1 MSILHMHTHPSIF
14 PSPNIFDPSRFLGP
28 EGLRLKRYLVPYS
41 KGTRNCI
48 GQNLAQAEIY
58 MALAAVFRRFDFELY
73 ETDRERDIDV
83 KYDYITPKPSRES
96 KGLRVLVK

>member
-14 PSPNIFDPSRFLGP
+14 PSPHIFDPSRFLGP
-28 EGLRLKRYLVPYS
+28 EGFRLKRYLVPYG

-48 GQNLAQAEIY
+48 GQNLAQTEIY
-58 MALAAVFRRFDFELY
+58 MALATVFRRFDFELF

-96 KGLRVLVK
+96 NGLRVLVK